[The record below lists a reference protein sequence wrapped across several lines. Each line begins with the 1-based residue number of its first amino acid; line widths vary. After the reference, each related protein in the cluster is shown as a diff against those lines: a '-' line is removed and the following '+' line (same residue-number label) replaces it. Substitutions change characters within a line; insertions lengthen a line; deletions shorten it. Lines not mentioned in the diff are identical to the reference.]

1 MSRGMQEA
9 NARELRRGAMPKHS
23 ARKTK
28 GTGKKAGEPG
38 LRDLEARK
46 TNAPKGGLG
55 NVNRFDPYRSY
66 RFR

>member
-1 MSRGMQEA
+1 
-9 NARELRRGAMPKHS
+9 MPKHS

-28 GTGKKAGEPG
+28 GTAAKAGKPG

-46 TNAPKGGLG
+46 TNATKGGLG

>member
-1 MSRGMQEA
+1 
-9 NARELRRGAMPKHS
+9 MPKHS
-23 ARKTK
+23 TRKAKGSKETARK
-28 GTGKKAGEPG
+28 PG

-46 TNAPKGGLG
+46 TNATKGGLG

>member
-1 MSRGMQEA
+1 MSAPRKAATKAKKTAGT
-9 NARELRRGAMPKHS
+9 RRA
-23 ARKTK
+23 AV
-28 GTGKKAGEPG
+28 

-46 TNAPKGGLG
+46 TNATKGGLG